1 MNLEVREYAN
11 MYIVFSPRKDIQHLI
26 DGYKETITGTLRVT
40 YKELYMVMEFMSD
53 NTELACRIET
63 ETDNIRVDEE
73 QIMITEENFG
83 DWIFR
88 FITDKS
94 KYDKVKNR

>member
-1 MNLEVREYAN
+1 
-11 MYIVFSPRKDIQHLI
+11 
-26 DGYKETITGTLRVT
+26 
-40 YKELYMVMEFMSD
+40 MVMEFMSD

-88 FITDKS
+88 FITD
-94 KYDKVKNR
+94 